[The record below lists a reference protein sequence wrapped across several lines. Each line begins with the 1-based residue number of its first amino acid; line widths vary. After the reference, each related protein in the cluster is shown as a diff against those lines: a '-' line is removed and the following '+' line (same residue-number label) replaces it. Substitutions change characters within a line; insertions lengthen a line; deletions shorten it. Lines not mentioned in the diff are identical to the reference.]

1 MAKFQAV
8 CRGRLVRVRQRQI
21 GGGDEEGT
29 IEVTPHKKIIS
40 HPATEVSTP
49 NGAAQADA
57 VALDISDDEL
67 SLSDEERLDDG
78 LSEEEKNQ
86 TEIESKPPEPSTPS
100 VTISSPTK
108 VYVGLDGKMKIAA
121 KEDTVNAAS
130 PSSSSSSS
138 SSADR
143 DETPSV
149 PQHDQKREETNPK
162 KDSPTMVPKQKKPL
176 LPKRS
181 MRPARIRS
189 TRTCPKVDA
198 YTSCELDNVEMT
210 RDMSALHVKQ
220 LQHRESVEVFRKAE
234 LNLKVRVQRATE
246 KESEL
251 KRKEVELREREDR
264 VTRVAEN
271 LRKQQHILRQKEDAI
286 KAHAD
291 GGNLSSVSGASAG
304 KRNDEP
310 KPAMDP
316 NIAAEIK
323 GLKRKLFRSQRVV
336 QRREDQIRALFKRLS
351 RLTKAHQRLIE
362 EAKTNVS
369 EEETDRS
376 SWLIER
382 STNNNSAG
390 GKRGRMGN
398 RQKVKKNIPQIDMKK
413 RRGPS
418 DQGVDKSGSK
428 DESVEKTAR
437 QHQSRANQEDEC
449 AGSSEGQS
457 NPSELPP
464 TKPSVRFSP
473 NVEVTRIP
481 PPPSPVGTPTRT
493 RRAAY
498 MQQAKAEIIP
508 LSSEKITHSG

>member
-1 MAKFQAV
+1 M
-8 CRGRLVRVRQRQI
+8 
-21 GGGDEEGT
+21 
-29 IEVTPHKKIIS
+29 
-40 HPATEVSTP
+40 
-49 NGAAQADA
+49 
-57 VALDISDDEL
+57 ALDISDDEL
-67 SLSDEERLDDG
+67 SLSDEERIDEGDNGQRPTDSDVRAG
-78 LSEEEKNQ
+78 LTEEEENQ
-86 TEIESKPPEPSTPS
+86 TEIEPKPPEPSTPS
-100 VTISSPTK
+100 ATTSSPTK

-130 PSSSSSSS
+130 PTSSSSSS

-162 KDSPTMVPKQKKPL
+162 KDSPTMAPKQKKPL

-220 LQHRESVEVFRKAE
+220 LQHRESVEVFRKEE

-382 STNNNSAG
+382 STNNNISAG

-398 RQKVKKNIPQIDMKK
+398 RQKVKKNIPQIDMMK

-418 DQGVDKSGSK
+418 DQGLDKSGCK

-449 AGSSEGQS
+449 AGSRSEGQS

-464 TKPSVRFSP
+464 NKPSVRFSP